1 MTATRDVDEASSDLN
16 TYQLLF
22 SGVIVVA
29 TEDFEVYHDVVAELR
44 ERDAVFTTVGLDEPL
59 PDRASVLIVAAE
71 ELEAV
76 SEDRSAARPDIE
88 IVGAEPDE
96 ARTAVEAA
104 LQLARGEEGQIVV
117 GIDPGDRP
125 GIAVLVDDTVVAAY
139 HVPLAQVAEVVRE
152 EIADAPDPIVRIGDG
167 ARLQG
172 SRLIDDVRV
181 ELVDETGTTPS
192 LGAGASGFGDVLAA
206 VNIAQRE
213 GEVVEERDVDPTV
226 GELRRIQERSRDRG
240 EDNRAIDEVLARR
253 VASGELTVE
262 EALETHRDGR

>member
-1 MTATRDVDEASSDLN
+1 M
-16 TYQLLF
+16 
-22 SGVIVVA
+22 IVVA

-44 ERDAVFTTVGLDEPL
+44 DRDAVFTTLEPGEAL
-59 PDRASVLIVAAE
+59 PERATVLIAAAD
-71 ELEAV
+71 ELEDVEEAHP
-76 SEDRSAARPDIE
+76 ELDADLQL
-88 IVGAEPDE
+88 VGAEPGE

-104 LQLARGEEGQIVV
+104 LQLARGEEGQLVV

-125 GIAVLVDDTVVAAY
+125 GIAVLVGDTVVAAY
-139 HVPLAQVAEVVRE
+139 HVPLGQVEAVVRE

-172 SRLIDDVRV
+172 SRLIDDLDDVRV

-192 LGAGASGFGDVLAA
+192 LGAGASGLGDVLAA

-213 GEVVEERDVDPTV
+213 GEVIEQRDVDPTV

-240 EDNRAIDEVLARR
+240 DDNRAIDEVLARR